1 MIPLNF
7 AYHRPATLAEAVA
20 AYAQASRDG
29 LNPAYLAGATEIT
42 TFCRMGRMK
51 PGALVDIK
59 RIPECRAR
67 GDEGH
72 ELVFGAALT
81 LNEVI
86 ETDSFPLLRQASVI
100 VDHTVRNRLT
110 LGGNVT
116 GMLPYRET
124 VLPLL
129 LADAAV
135 RLVGPTGERTV
146 PLTEVFSQHL
156 LLAPG
161 EMLAQIR
168 APKAM
173 ASQPAFYRR
182 RVRKGRFDYPLVTTC
197 FLWVNDAL
205 RMAVSG
211 AFGFPL
217 RCAEA
222 EKVLNDAAIPLAKR
236 PAAVVAAIPHTILED
251 MRASAAYRRMLLE
264 RCVGEALEAFK
275 VAK

>member
-1 MIPLNF
+1 MIPFNF
-7 AYHRPATLAEAVA
+7 AYHRPGSLAEAVG
-20 AYAQASRDG
+20 AYAQAERDG

-51 PGALVDIK
+51 PGAVVDIK
-59 RIPECRAR
+59 RIPECRTR
-67 GDEGH
+67 SHEGDH
-72 ELVFGAALT
+72 LVFGAALT

-86 ETDSFPLLRQASVI
+86 ADGAFPLLRQASVI

-110 LGGNVT
+110 LGGNIA

-129 LADAAV
+129 LADATV
-135 RLVGPTGERTV
+135 RLVAPTGERTV
-146 PLTEVFSQHL
+146 PLAEVFSERL

-168 APKAM
+168 VPKAL
-173 ASQPAFYRR
+173 ASQPGYYRR
-182 RVRKGRFDYPLVTTC
+182 RVRKGRFDYPLVTAC
-197 FLWVNDAL
+197 FLQTHGAL

-217 RCAEA
+217 RCVEA
-222 EKVLNDAAIPLAKR
+222 ERVLNDGAIPLTKR
-236 PAAVVAAIPHTILED
+236 PAAVVAAIPHAIQQD
-251 MRASAAYRRMLLE
+251 MRASVAYRRMLFE
-264 RCVGEALEAFK
+264 KCVGEALMELK
-275 VAK
+275 GVK